1 MHVEARMVGQPSF
14 HFGVLVSGVIVG
26 DEMEVKSGRRLL
38 LDGLEEGEPL
48 LVAVALGDASN

>member
-1 MHVEARMVGQPSF
+1 MLGQPSF

-48 LVAVALGDASN
+48 LVAMGSAMRVMSLPSR